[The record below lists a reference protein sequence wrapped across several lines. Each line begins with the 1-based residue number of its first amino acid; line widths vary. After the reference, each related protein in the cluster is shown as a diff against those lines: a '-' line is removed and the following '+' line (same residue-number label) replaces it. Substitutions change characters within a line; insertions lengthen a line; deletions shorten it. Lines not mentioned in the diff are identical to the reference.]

1 MKFQYSPGLLGY
13 GAKGGDGSAGLQ
25 GLALYFTDFDPI
37 FDLLRI
43 EDCIRND
50 YVMWSS
56 TPGVKL
62 PGERVYQSGDLFV
75 SSRGYIYQIDASEDE
90 FTNTGAALSKTE
102 FFESHFPP
110 IYDTIMGFERYS
122 NIHSASTNYL
132 IDNNFSSKSSYLV
145 PGNIYGIN
153 LEDFT
158 RIEFSDASAFTLY
171 SCAEQAI
178 IDEHK
183 ALAIVKD
190 GDGFRIGNIESGN
203 LRDTNL
209 TLDVSLLLVNR
220 QNTNTFKSNT
230 PSGTIITNAEK
241 NSNILFDPIF
251 EDQPAS
257 FILQP
262 LGEYARL
269 TWNLEDFT
277 PGYYDPSIKGTIVFN
292 KKQVASGTW
301 TINASIFKPLIIHD
315 VDPSGYVIINDL
327 SIGTTYEYYM
337 ILKKDGWERQ
347 SLKIETIETGSP
359 ATMTIIDPASKIL
372 NTNYLGEFIP
382 YESYKGTYVYG
393 VDISTDSFTGWNATR
408 GSYTWIDVSG
418 GTGAGP
424 GEFTFDVS
432 LTKHTGT
439 SSRTGYINVY
449 SEASPQII
457 TVNQAP
463 LEVYVAFDSYGR
475 LVFTSSPSATIDVT
489 ASVTIQTGAW
499 AAAAGGAL
507 SERRIRI
514 WVETWTKSGGIWTK
528 KTNVASADISS
539 KNSGRD
545 PRFDPNTTGYNTTS
559 NTFTISTLIDTSI
572 YIKSNWLQSNYW
584 HPNDDP
590 NQYFV
595 GPSCDYDSD
604 RWVQSMGYAY
614 ISSISKL
621 SGTGNVQ
628 IGTNKYYYWKKY
640 LNIYNSCST
649 VRGAGSTNTSHPS
662 NFP

>member
-25 GLALYFTDFDPI
+25 GLALYFTDFDPV

-62 PGERVYQSGDLFV
+62 PGGRVYQSGDLFV

-90 FTNTGAALSKTE
+90 FTNTGAALSKSE
-102 FFESHFPP
+102 FFESHVPP
-110 IYDTIMGFERYS
+110 IYDTITGFERYS
-122 NIHSASTNYL
+122 NIHNASTNYL

-153 LEDFT
+153 LQDFT
-158 RIEFSDASAFTLY
+158 RIEFTDVSAFTLY
-171 SCAEQAI
+171 SSAEQAF

-183 ALAIVKD
+183 ALAIFNDK
-190 GDGFRIGNIESGN
+190 DGFRIGNLENGN
-203 LRDTNL
+203 IRDTNL

-220 QNTNTFKSNT
+220 QDSNRFKTNT
-230 PSGTIITNAEK
+230 PSGTVITNAEK
-241 NSNILFDPIF
+241 ATNILFDPIF
-251 EDQPAS
+251 EDHPGS

-262 LGEYARL
+262 LGEYSRL

-292 KKQVASGTW
+292 KKQSASGTW
-301 TINASIFKPLIIHD
+301 AINASIFKPLIIHD

-337 ILKKDGWERQ
+337 ILKKDGWQRQ
-347 SLKIETIETGSP
+347 SLKIETIQAGSP
-359 ATMTIIDPASKIL
+359 ATMTILDPASKIL
-372 NTNYLGEFIP
+372 NANYLGEFTP
-382 YESYKGTYVYG
+382 YESYKGTYIYG
-393 VDISTDSFTGWNATR
+393 VDISTDSFTGWNVNY
-408 GSYTWIDVSG
+408 GLLPSWIDVSG
-418 GTGAGP
+418 GSGGGP

-432 LTKHTGT
+432 LIKHTGT
-439 SSRTGYINVY
+439 SSRTGYINVL

-463 LEVYVAFDSYGR
+463 LEVYVAFDSYGK
-475 LVFTSSPSATIDVT
+475 LVFTSSPSATIDVS
-489 ASVTIQTGAW
+489 ASVTIQMGAW
-499 AAAAGGAL
+499 GAAAGGL
-507 SERRIRI
+507 TTGRRVHI
-514 WVETWTKSGGIWTK
+514 WVETWRKSGGIWTK
-528 KTNVASADISS
+528 QTNVAEANVSS
-539 KNSGRD
+539 QNTGRD
-545 PRFDPNTTGYNTTS
+545 PNFDPNQTGYNLVS
-559 NTFTISTLIDTSI
+559 NTFTISPLIDTSI
-572 YIKSNWLQSNYW
+572 YIKSYW
-584 HPNDDP
+584 REGSYDHPVV
-590 NQYFV
+590 Q
-595 GPSCDYDSD
+595 GPSCDYESD

-614 ISSISKL
+614 ISSVSKI

-628 IGTNKYYYWKKY
+628 IGTNRYYYWKKY
-640 LNIYNSCST
+640 LNTFNSCST

-662 NFP
+662 YFP

>member
-1 MKFQYSPGLLGY
+1 MKFQYSPGLFGY

-25 GLALYFTDFDPI
+25 GMALYFTDFDPV

-50 YVMWSS
+50 YVLWSS
-56 TPGVKL
+56 APGVKL
-62 PGERVYQSGDLFV
+62 AGGRTYQSGDMFV
-75 SSRGYIYQIDASEDE
+75 SPRGFVFEIDASEDE
-90 FTNTGAALSKTE
+90 FSDTGAAIAKSE
-102 FFESHFPP
+102 FFKLNGPDG
-110 IYDTIMGFERYS
+110 IGGYQRYS
-122 NIHSASTNYL
+122 NIYGASTNFL
-132 IDNNFSSKSSYLV
+132 IDNNLSSESNYLI
-145 PGNIYGIN
+145 PNDIYVVS
-153 LEDFT
+153 LKDFV
-158 RIEFSDASAFTLY
+158 RIEYTDTSAFTLF
-171 SCAEQAI
+171 SSAEQDGL
-178 IDEHK
+178 DEHK
-183 ALAIVKD
+183 ALAIIQTNE
-190 GDGFRIGNIESGN
+190 GFRIGNLNDGEIRN
-203 LRDTNL
+203 TNL
-209 TLDVSLLLVNR
+209 TLDVSLLLVKREDSNR
-220 QNTNTFKSNT
+220 FKQNT
-230 PSGTIITNAEK
+230 PSGTILTNAEK
-241 NSNILFDPIF
+241 NTNIIFDPNF
-251 EDQPAS
+251 DDQPGS
-257 FILQP
+257 FILSP
-262 LGEYARL
+262 AGEYAFLR
-269 TWNLEDFT
+269 WNLEDFT

-292 KKQVASGTW
+292 KKQAASGTW

-347 SLKIETIETGSP
+347 SLKIETVETGSP
-359 ATMTIIDPASKIL
+359 ATMTILDPASKIL
-372 NTNYLGEFIP
+372 NANYLGEFTP

-418 GTGAGP
+418 GTGGGP
-424 GEFTFDVS
+424 GEYTFDVS
-432 LTKHTGT
+432 LTKLTGS

-463 LEVYVAFDSYGR
+463 LEVYVAFDSYGKIV
-475 LVFTSSPSATIDVT
+475 LTSSPSATIDIT
-489 ASVTIQTGAW
+489 ASVTIQMGAW
-499 AAAAGGAL
+499 GAAAGGAL
-507 SERRIRI
+507 SERRVRI

-545 PRFDPNTTGYNTTS
+545 PRYDPSPSGYNTTS
-559 NTFTISTLIDTSI
+559 NTFTISSTIDTSI

-614 ISSISKL
+614 ISSVSKI

-628 IGTNKYYYWKKY
+628 IGTNRYYYWKKY
-640 LNIYNSCST
+640 LNTFNSCST

-662 NFP
+662 HFP